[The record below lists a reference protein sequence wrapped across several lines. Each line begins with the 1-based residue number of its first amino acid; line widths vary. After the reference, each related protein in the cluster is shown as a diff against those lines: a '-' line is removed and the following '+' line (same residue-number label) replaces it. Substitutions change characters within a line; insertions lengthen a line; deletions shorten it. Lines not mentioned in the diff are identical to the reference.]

1 MPPRNPSSVVRPW
14 RTLALLITLVAVVF
28 GTLAAGVRW
37 SDASWTPNLALDLE
51 GGTQIIL
58 EPQVEGGGQLTA
70 SDIDQAIEVIR
81 QRVDSSGVAEAEIT
95 SQGGQNIV
103 VALPGQPDESTLDLV
118 RRSAQT
124 RFRVLLAEGAPEPVD
139 PAMLTPED
147 GSDGTDG
154 TEDADGTDDPVVGGE
169 GTEEP
174 DTAEPGGDVTE
185 VPTDG
190 TEGTTDG
197 AGLPGTGV
205 GGATSMARPL
215 EPTEPTDE
223 DATGTEG
230 EDAGEEATEE
240 PSTTAPQDLEEAAF
254 QLADADGDGELSD
267 EPATEPTSASDQ
279 AWVTEQ
285 VAFDFYVLD
294 CTDPANRIGGGGDDP
309 DAPLV
314 TCAQDGTAKY
324 ILGPAELEGT
334 DIASATSGLRTNDQ
348 GQVLNDYAVYLDFT
362 AEGGRIFNEVTT
374 RLATL
379 TGTGQNRFAI
389 VLDTLVISAPQVE
402 EAIRNGEASIT
413 GSPGNGFTQQ
423 EAATLANQL
432 SFGALPINFT
442 VQSEEQISATLGSEQ
457 LQRGLLAGLIGL
469 LLVVLYS
476 LLQYRGLAL
485 ITVLSLVVAGALTF
499 GVIAVLS
506 WLQGYRLS
514 LPGVA
519 GLIVAIGI
527 TADSFVVYFE
537 RIRDEVREGRRL
549 DAAVDQGWKRA
560 RRTILASDAV
570 NLLAA
575 VVLYFLAVGGVR
587 GFAFT
592 LGLTTIIDLVVVF
605 LFTHPT
611 MQLLV
616 RTRFYGGGHRFSGLD
631 PEHLGASAAPAYR
644 GRGSFRSPAEREAR
658 GGTIA
663 ERRAAAARAAA
674 ADRDDADG
682 GDADDLVGT
691 GNTAKEDR

>member
-1 MPPRNPSSVVRPW
+1 MRPG
-14 RTLALLITLVAVVF
+14 RALIPLVLLIAAVF
-28 GTLAAGVRW
+28 GGLGAGVTW

-58 EPQVEGGGQLTA
+58 EPQVDNGAEITTEA
-70 SDIDQAIEVIR
+70 INQAIEVIR

-103 VALPGQPDESTLDLV
+103 VALPGQPDEATLDLV
-118 RRSAQT
+118 RQSAQM
-124 RFRVLLAEGAPEPVD
+124 RFRVLLVEDAPNPVD
-139 PAMLTPED
+139 PAMLNAQDPTGESAEEP
-147 GSDGTDG
+147 TDAA
-154 TEDADGTDDPVVGGE
+154 TELP
-169 GTEEP
+169 TEEP
-174 DTAEPGGDVTE
+174 TE
-185 VPTDG
+185 GATDG
-190 TEGTTDG
+190 AEGATDG
-197 AGLPGTGV
+197 AGMVGSSPN
-205 GGATSMARPL
+205 GGASMMRPTQTD
-215 EPTEPTDE
+215 PATDE
-223 DATGTEG
+223 ATDAPSDEAT
-230 EDAGEEATEE
+230 EEATEE
-240 PSTTAPQDLEEAAF
+240 ATTETTPPTREEIEAAAF
-254 QLADADGDGELSD
+254 ELADSDADGELSN

-279 AWVTEQ
+279 AWITEQ
-285 VAFDFYVLD
+285 VAYDFYALD
-294 CTDPANRIGGGGDDP
+294 CSEEANRIGGGGDDP
-309 DAPLV
+309 DQPLV

-334 DIASATSGLRTNDQ
+334 DIASANSGLRTNDQ
-348 GQVLNDYAVYLDFT
+348 GQVLRDYAVFLEFT
-362 AEGGRIFNEVTT
+362 REGGQVFSDVTA
-374 RLATL
+374 RLASLAATQ
-379 TGTGQNRFAI
+379 QNRFAI
-389 VLDTLVISAPQVE
+389 VLDTLVISAPSVTEQ
-402 EAIRNGEASIT
+402 IPNGEASIT
-413 GSPGNGFTQQ
+413 GGQGSEFDQQ

-476 LLQYRGLAL
+476 LAQYRGLAL
-485 ITVLSLVVAGALTF
+485 ITVMSLVVAGVLTF
-499 GVIAVLS
+499 GVIALLS
-506 WLQGYRLS
+506 WVQGYRLS

-549 DAAVDQGWKRA
+549 DAAVEQGWRRA

-605 LFTHPT
+605 FFTHPM
-611 MQLLV
+611 MQLLI
-616 RTRFYGGGHRFSGLD
+616 RTKFYGEGHKLSGLD
-631 PEHLGASAAPAYR
+631 PAHLGSTVAPAYR
-644 GRGSFRSPAEREAR
+644 GRGKFRSPGEREPG

-663 ERRAAAARAAA
+663 ERRAAAKAAEQH
-674 ADRDDADG
+674 DRDGDDAD
-682 GDADDLVGT
+682 LVGSS
-691 GNTAKEDR
+691 KEER